1 MKNQE
6 LTATK
11 AYDIASSVDLQISF
25 NTKNVTHT
33 LKSIL
38 EIIEHQAINGYFS
51 TSDYKIKLNI
61 DLIESIKSLGYKIDC
76 KYVDSPMSC
85 GKKILIGHIISWDK
99 IKNDTDQ

>member
-38 EIIEHQAINGYFS
+38 EIIEHEAKNGYFS
-51 TSDYKIKLNI
+51 TSGYKIKLNI
-61 DLIESIKSLGYKIDC
+61 TLIKRIESFGYKVDC